1 MPRLVT
7 LSTDLGDAY
16 AAQMKAVIYRRLPAG
31 SVVDL
36 THQLPPHRFEEAAFL
51 LLHMARGFP
60 PGTVHVAV
68 VDPGVGGSRAP
79 LVLAS
84 RDGSFLVGPDNGLLV
99 PLADALGSPR
109 AFRLDPRRVAPGATV
124 SPTFEGRDLFA
135 PAAALLAE
143 GVPVHRLASPTKFRQ
158 FALPLPTRTTRGAR
172 GVVMHIDAF
181 GNVISNVPTEWLP
194 ARGRRVRLR
203 TRHGRRTVTR
213 RRTYSEVAPGMLA
226 LIGSSFGLAEL
237 AVREGRAANR
247 LRLAVGDGLG
257 FDWNASRRSAQDSK

>member
-16 AAQMKAVIYRRLPAG
+16 AAQMKAVLYRRLPPGA
-31 SVVDL
+31 VVDL
-36 THQLPPHRFEEAAFL
+36 THQLPPHRSEEAAFL

-60 PGTVHVAV
+60 PGTVHLAV

-84 RDGSFLVGPDNGLLV
+84 CDGSFLVGPDNGLLV
-99 PLADALGSPR
+99 PLAEALGSPR
-109 AFRLDPRRVAPGATV
+109 AFRLDPQRVAPGVAV
-124 SPTFEGRDLFA
+124 SSTFEGRDLFA

-143 GVPVHRLASPTKFRQ
+143 GVPVARLGSRTKFRK
-158 FALPLPTRTTRGAR
+158 FVLPVPRRAARAAR
-172 GVVMHIDAF
+172 GVVVHIDAF

-194 ARGRRVRLR
+194 AGGRRVRLR
-203 TRHGRRTVTR
+203 TRYGRRTLTR
-213 RRTYSEVAPGMLA
+213 RRTYSEAAPGTLI

-237 AVREGRAANR
+237 AIREGRAANR
-247 LRLAVGDGLG
+247 LRLEVGDGVN
-257 FDWNASRRSAQDSK
+257 FDWAGSRRSAQDSK